1 MAYNFRNRS
10 RIGFGNRNRHAK
22 ALTGTRRPRGRGQQ
36 LNLTGNAAAQL
47 AALKTMPP
55 APTPPKVVRVPVD
68 AIPSS
73 NTANRIIIPPPLPI
87 PPPPRPNPAPR
98 ISPPPMGGGPII
110 DVDSYLQS
118 MRDKGAAMARDIII
132 KPPTPVV
139 PISTRPTK
147 PIVIGRP
154 MTFGGSAG
162 PRGLPTDRGFD
173 DGVESNYGM
182 PIISG
187 QGPSG
192 RALVAAGE
200 GMTPVVTTTGGDRI
214 STSQFETVNIDRPEP
229 RPRVVPKP
237 PRLDE
242 RPDPIRTFPRPD
254 PVPILP
260 KPPILTK
267 PVIPNNDFALI
278 VQSSPVGAD
287 VYIDGKKAGTT
298 NTAIKLPKKSVLGV
312 TKKITAQLTGYTNR
326 LGKDACYYTVTGVTK
341 SIQVKENYDDY
352 EIVSGPPDDFI
363 DIGPTSF
370 IQGGFNP
377 YNEGRFDGRDRFG
390 GGPALQPIGNLMDQS
405 NASLIRM
412 RMGGDADTVGIN
424 RNVGRGGNRFVGRT
438 GPSTTRRKVTK
449 TRTRTEFK
457 YEIEVRKYVNGKE
470 VPTSLNASDQ
480 RTLLFDFKKIIIDI
494 KDDDIKD
501 DYPKDDPKPLAT
513 PEVLIVSKGGRMD
526 TFNVK
531 IGKSTSK
538 VFNSGG
544 VYKSDNSFE
553 LTITQTNGYDIKGF
567 GVLKGKID
575 DQPDEGEMDKLDL
588 NELTLNV
595 GNSMTLYIDWQ
606 QQISVVKPTLTL
618 NNTSYTVNIADAIS
632 GGGIMIGYASL
643 NADQVKLQFRK
654 ITNFNS
660 DAAGTFTLNNNAFS
674 EGVGQYI
681 GYLIPSNK
689 NYGDGEK
696 VRFSVNVISE
706 SYIEGPDIINITYPS
721 VVKGADFRGLNVDF
735 SIGYES
741 VNTNYVNISV
751 GSPDIFY
758 GKFGKA
764 QAVDFNIA
772 RILKLAGDKINSE
785 DEDNIRF
792 SIFLCPYN
800 TATDKVI
807 KGKTEELTIRFD
819 KGNLTLSRA
828 DVISRLCGAFQFDFS
843 TFDDETSKYLTHLAH
858 FGDGDNKLITTWETD
873 DVSFVDYEPHPITGK
888 ATNKRIGGYESL
900 ILKLYEPLDKS
911 IQPNS
916 TLWLSKIITPST
928 IEEVSIIDDEE
939 EYCVPLKGPNFGVNL
954 CGSPTDMGYT
964 LIDEL
969 VDSGSQSSAK
979 LINTFVSKSG
989 IDTDKLEIEY
999 VSSSYDYVETDKGW
1013 DADGTITE
1021 TYAFDNFSHF
1031 GSAEERSRNFHY
1043 KVSLLEIYSSSLDN
1057 LNNAVGSAT
1066 SSLSVLREKESIV
1079 KKQNDIKVNFDGFE
1093 KFLYESTSS
1102 LAYPKKADGVTLE
1115 STGSTNSV
1123 AWFDAIIVSSS
1134 EHDSVNENYLVNN
1147 IPEFIAIDS
1156 ENDDYT
1162 LFLQMIGHHFDII
1175 WSYIK
1180 GLETLKTVEEKQR
1193 MGITDDML
1201 KHILKNYSWI
1211 PHSSKNS
1218 SQLWEYALGYR
1229 DSNQTS
1235 KLIKSGKEYENTIW
1249 RRILN
1254 NLPYLLKHKGTRRGI
1269 SALLTTY
1276 GIPSSLL
1283 TIMEFG
1289 GPRNTES
1296 QSSTFT
1302 FDDRTAAVKF
1312 QADYDSKINVDW
1324 NVTNAVS
1331 SSHALE
1337 FRIKTNDR
1345 NNQTIISNEPHWNI
1359 GLEHKVS
1366 TLGRLFY
1373 SSSEGYVYTHSGS
1386 LFNNEYTQV
1395 VTNINYHTAS
1405 QGPASASIDI
1415 HAMQDFQGRIRME
1428 VTGSTTG
1435 SFNNVDT
1442 FFSGS
1447 QISLGDGFTGSMD
1460 EFRIW
1465 SSALSESIIRDH
1477 TFMPDKTNGN
1487 HISSST
1493 EDLEFRLDFEKPEN
1507 LNVST
1512 SITNVAVKR
1521 DYDVAYA
1528 TASNFQ
1534 NQTNYPYSFEIYER
1548 QVTAKVPSVG
1558 FAPADKFRFESQTLD
1573 MDLSFRQRSTK
1584 KSFDKAPIDSN
1595 KLGIFLSP
1603 TKELNMD
1610 IIKSLPDFV
1619 IDDYIGDPKD
1629 LYKDHYPDLNTLR
1642 DYVFGRYELN
1652 IYEYINLIKYIDK
1665 SMFETLHQLLPA
1677 RVKLIDGL
1685 LIEPHFL
1692 ERNKVENKEVE
1703 ATIHH
1708 HSSSIVDIPPDVST
1722 EFIPKEAFLHLS
1734 ESVSPVV
1741 SVEGLDGTITDT
1753 KLETLVASVQ
1763 DINGSI
1769 TLSADDDVSGVITRN
1784 SGSDMGGFS
1793 IEIDAQL
1800 TGSVKS
1806 EIDAFDFDSVI
1817 GLSKDSLSVAGF
1829 GIGPGTN
1836 GFAHRT
1842 RIDVDNNFVKEKVK
1856 VFIVKKN
1863 KTFKEK
1869 INVNSNDSSLGK
1881 KIVESTREFTLVT
1894 IQSPSGSAPSVGD
1907 KDPDGTVVQVT
1918 PLRGYLPTHHRNVG
1932 DKTTGMENSFFKGS
1946 KQTKATTLDGTPPV
1960 ETFTTNPNTLKVS
1973 DSGRGSGEPI
1983 LEVE

>member
-1 MAYNFRNRS
+1 MFRRGNRNRS
-10 RIGFGNRNRHAK
+10 RKSVF
-22 ALTGTRRPRGRGQQ
+22 TGRRSRGGGQT
-36 LNLTGNAAAQL
+36 LNLSAGASAQL
-47 AALKTMPP
+47 LRLKQIQPKP
-55 APTPPKVVRVPVD
+55 APMKIVRVPSN
-68 AIPSS
+68 ARPSS
-73 NTANRIIIPPPLPI
+73 ITANRIVIPPAPPILPPPRVNPPPRRPKPAAEPDYNPPVVRTAVQITGNTIQRNLQPKAVYETPKPFNTRFIPPPSGNLTDSALARLRSQTQVKPPVNRPTRPI
-87 PPPPRPNPAPR
+87 VIGSPMVRGIATDRGFTDEVSATAEDEALNEGLQLGVRPRGPIILPPPPRV
-98 ISPPPMGGGPII
+98 
-110 DVDSYLQS
+110 DV
-118 MRDKGAAMARDIII
+118 
-132 KPPTPVV
+132 KPPIRT
-139 PISTRPTK
+139 
-147 PIVIGRP
+147 
-154 MTFGGSAG
+154 
-162 PRGLPTDRGFD
+162 
-173 DGVESNYGM
+173 Y
-182 PIISG
+182 
-187 QGPSG
+187 
-192 RALVAAGE
+192 
-200 GMTPVVTTTGGDRI
+200 
-214 STSQFETVNIDRPEP
+214 
-229 RPRVVPKP
+229 PKP
-237 PRLDE
+237 PLN
-242 RPDPIRTFPRPD
+242 PP
-254 PVPILP
+254 LP
-260 KPPILTK
+260 KPD
-267 PVIPNNDFALI
+267 IPNRDFTLTAH
-278 VQSSPVGAD
+278 STPDGANI
-287 VYIDGKKAGTT
+287 YMNGKKVGNGFTVIT
-298 NTAIKLPKKSVLGV
+298 LPYKSILGV

-326 LGKDACYYTVTGVTK
+326 LGRDAVYYTVTGVTK
-341 SIQVKENYDDY
+341 TVQIKENYDTY
-352 EIVSGPPDDFI
+352 ETIERPRGEFI
-363 DIGPTSF
+363 DIGPDGFRGANVPNSF
-370 IQGGFNP
+370 VQGGLNP
-377 YNEGRFDGRDRFG
+377 YNEGRFNDR
-390 GGPALQPIGNLMDQS
+390 PAGLQPIGNLMDQS
-405 NASLIRM
+405 NESLIQM
-412 RMGGDADTVGIN
+412 RMGGTKSLPPQI
-424 RNVGRGGNRFVGRT
+424 
-438 GPSTTRRKVTK
+438 TRRKVTK
-449 TRTRTEFK
+449 TRIKSVDK
-457 YEIEVRKYVNGKE
+457 YETVVKKYEGSKE
-470 VPTSLNASDQ
+470 VSGGLPSNKL
-480 RTLLFDFKKIIIDI
+480 RHLVFDFKKVIIDI

-501 DYPKDDPKPLAT
+501 DYPKKTDDPPPPPVN
-513 PEVLIVSKGGRMD
+513 PELLIVSKGGRMN
-526 TFNVK
+526 TFNVNVK
-531 IGKSTSK
+531 GENITNSAGNYSSK
-538 VFNSGG
+538 KPFTV
-544 VYKSDNSFE
+544 
-553 LTITQTNGYDIKGF
+553 TITQVAGYDIKGF
-567 GVLKGKID
+567 GILKGQID
-575 DQPDEGEMDKLDL
+575 DQPDEPAMEQLDL
-588 NELTLNV
+588 NELTIDV
-595 GNSMTLYIDWQ
+595 GGKMTIYVDWQ
-606 QQISVVKPTLTL
+606 NEVKILTPSVTL
-618 NNTSYTVNIADAIS
+618 NNSSFTMNLADAS
-632 GGGIMIGYASL
+632 NGLGGIIIGYASQ
-643 NADQVKLQFRK
+643 NASTIKLQLRK
-654 ITNFNS
+654 ITRTNTNQ
-660 DAAGTFTLNNNAFS
+660 AGTFSLNPNVFS
-674 EGVGQYI
+674 EGVGQYV
-681 GYLIPSNK
+681 GYVIPN
-689 NYGDGEK
+689 NPGYGDGEK
-696 VRFSVNVISE
+696 KRFTVNVISK
-706 SYIEGPDIINITYPS
+706 SFLPGPDIVNITYPS
-721 VVKGADFRGLNVDF
+721 LVKGADFRGLNVDF
-735 SIGYES
+735 TIGYES

-751 GSPDIFY
+751 GAPDIFY

-772 RILKLAGDKINSE
+772 RILKLAGDKIKDE
-785 DEDNIRF
+785 DEDNIKF

-800 TATDKVI
+800 TATDKVV
-807 KGKTEELTIRFD
+807 KGKVEELSITFD
-819 KGNLTLSRA
+819 KGNLTLSRG
-828 DVISRLCGAFQFDFS
+828 DVVERLCSAFQFDFT

-858 FGDGDNKLITTWETD
+858 FGDGNNKLITTWETD
-873 DVSFVDYEPHPITGK
+873 DVTFVDFKADPITGK
-888 ATNKRIGGYESL
+888 ATDKRRGGFDSL
-900 ILKLYEPLDKS
+900 VLKLYEPLEKS

-916 TLWLSKIITPST
+916 TLFLSKIITPSV
-928 IEEVSIIDDEE
+928 IEEISIIDDAE

-954 CGSPTDMGYT
+954 CGTPSDMGYT

-999 VSSSYDYVETDKGW
+999 ISSSYDYVETDKGW

-1021 TYAFDNFSHF
+1021 NYAFDNFSHF

-1079 KKQNDIKVNFDGFE
+1079 KKQNDVLVNFDGFE

-1102 LAYPKKADGVTLE
+1102 LAYPKKVDGVTLQ
-1115 STGSTNSV
+1115 STGSGDSIAWLNSLIV
-1123 AWFDAIIVSSS
+1123 ASSDY
-1134 EHDSVNENYLVNN
+1134 DSLNENYLVNN
-1147 IPEFIAIDS
+1147 IPEFIAVDS
-1156 ENDDYT
+1156 ENDDYK

-1180 GLETLKTVEEKQR
+1180 GLERLKTVEEKHR
-1193 MGITDDML
+1193 MGVTDDML

-1211 PHSSKNS
+1211 PASSKNS

-1235 KLIKSGKEYENTIW
+1235 KLAKTGKEYESTIW

-1302 FDDRTAAVKF
+1302 FDDRTAAAVF
-1312 QADYDSKINVDW
+1312 QADYDSKVNVDW
-1324 NVTNAVS
+1324 NVTNEVS

-1337 FRIKTNDR
+1337 FRVKTNER

-1386 LFNNEYTQV
+1386 LFNNEYTQIGV
-1395 VTNINYHTAS
+1395 NVNYHTSS
-1405 QGPASASIDI
+1405 QGPASASIDLF
-1415 HAMQDFQGRIRME
+1415 AAQDFQGRIRME

-1465 SSALSESIIRDH
+1465 SSALSSSILRDH

-1493 EDLEFRLDFEKPEN
+1493 QDLEFRLDFEKPEN

-1512 SITNVAVKR
+1512 SITNIAVKK

-1534 NQTNYPYSFEIYER
+1534 NRPNYPYNFEIYER

-1558 FAPADKFRFESQTLD
+1558 FAPADKFRFETQTLD
-1573 MDLSFRQRSTK
+1573 MDLSYRQRSTK

-1642 DYVFGRYELN
+1642 NYVFGRYDLN

-1665 SMFETLHQLLPA
+1665 SMFETLHQLIPA

-1692 ERNKVENKEVE
+1692 ERNKVKNIEPQASV
-1703 ATIHH
+1703 HH

-1722 EFIPKEAFLHLS
+1722 EFIPKEALLHVS
-1734 ESVSPVV
+1734 ESVVPVV
-1741 SVEGLDGTITDT
+1741 SIEGLDGTITDT
-1753 KLETLVASVQ
+1753 TLEELTVEIQ
-1763 DINGSI
+1763 DINGNISF
-1769 TLSADDDVSGVITRN
+1769 DDTNELAAVITRN

-1793 IEIDAQL
+1793 IVVDAQQ
-1800 TGSVKS
+1800 TGSVS
-1806 EIDAFDFDSVI
+1806 TELDSFTEDNII
-1817 GLSKDSLSVAGF
+1817 GLSNDSLSVAGF
-1829 GIGPGTN
+1829 GIGPGKN

-1842 RIDVDNNFVKEKVK
+1842 FRDVDNNFVKEKIK
-1856 VFIVKKN
+1856 VYLVKKSREY
-1863 KTFKEK
+1863 KEK
-1869 INVNSNDSSLGK
+1869 VNVDSNDSSLGTK
-1881 KIVESTREFTLVT
+1881 LAIKTKEFSIVT
-1894 IQSPSGSAPSVGD
+1894 IQSPSGSAPQVGD
-1907 KDPDGTVVQVT
+1907 VDPDGTVIQVT
-1918 PLRGYLPTHHRNVG
+1918 LYDGYFPTHYRNTS
-1932 DKTTGMENSFFKGS
+1932 DKTSGMENSYYNGS
-1946 KQTKATTLDGTPPV
+1946 KQTIATTLDGTPPI

>member
-1 MAYNFRNRS
+1 MRFGGSNRFRNRNK
-10 RIGFGNRNRHAK
+10 RANQ
-22 ALTGTRRPRGRGQQ
+22 LTGRRSRGGGQTLNLSAGASAQLLRLKQIAPKPAPMKIVRVPSNARPSSITATRVVIPPAPPILPPPRVNPPPRKSKPAAEPDYNPPVVRTAVQITGNTIQRNLQPKAVYETPKPFNTRFIPPPGGNLSNSALARLRSQTPVKPPVNRPTRPIAIGSPMVRGISTDRGFTDGVAASTVGGTLNEGLQPMAVLMDQYDARANEIRNNPFATQNTGQLEQEVINQIGVRPRG
-36 LNLTGNAAAQL
+36 
-47 AALKTMPP
+47 P
-55 APTPPKVVRVPVD
+55 VR
-68 AIPSS
+68 
-73 NTANRIIIPPPLPI
+73 I
-87 PPPPRPNPAPR
+87 PPPPRV
-98 ISPPPMGGGPII
+98 
-110 DVDSYLQS
+110 DV
-118 MRDKGAAMARDIII
+118 
-132 KPPTPVV
+132 KP
-139 PISTRPTK
+139 
-147 PIVIGRP
+147 
-154 MTFGGSAG
+154 
-162 PRGLPTDRGFD
+162 
-173 DGVESNYGM
+173 
-182 PIISG
+182 
-187 QGPSG
+187 
-192 RALVAAGE
+192 
-200 GMTPVVTTTGGDRI
+200 
-214 STSQFETVNIDRPEP
+214 
-229 RPRVVPKP
+229 
-237 PRLDE
+237 
-242 RPDPIRTFPRPD
+242 PIRTYPK
-254 PVPILP
+254 PIPNPPLP
-260 KPPILTK
+260 KPD
-267 PVIPNNDFALI
+267 IPNKDFTLT
-278 VQSSPVGAD
+278 VGSTPGGANI
-287 VYIDGKKAGTT
+287 YMDGKKVGSAFTVIT
-298 NTAIKLPKKSVLGV
+298 LPYKSILGV

-326 LGKDACYYTVTGVTK
+326 LGRDAVYYTITGVTK
-341 SIQVKENYDDY
+341 TVQIKENYDTY
-352 EIVSGPPDDFI
+352 EFDDVIEPDELVDIRRGPRGNFGIEDRGF
-363 DIGPTSF
+363 
-370 IQGGFNP
+370 GGFGGQGSP
-377 YNEGRFDGRDRFG
+377 EGGFYGTNLNRRERDRFDRDKSPFG
-390 GGPALQPIGNLMDQS
+390 G
-405 NASLIRM
+405 RV
-412 RMGGDADTVGIN
+412 TKK
-424 RNVGRGGNRFVGRT
+424 
-438 GPSTTRRKVTK
+438 RRKVTK
-449 TRTRTEFK
+449 TRIKSVDK
-457 YEIEVRKYVNGKE
+457 YEIVVKKYLKGKE
-470 VPTSLNASDQ
+470 VSGGLPSNQL
-480 RTLLFDFKKIIIDI
+480 RHLIFDFKKVIIDI

-501 DYPKDDPKPLAT
+501 DYPKKTDDPPPPPVN
-513 PEVLIVSKGGRMD
+513 PELLIVSKGGRMN
-526 TFNVK
+526 TFNVNVK
-531 IGKSTSK
+531 GENITNSAGNYSSK
-538 VFNSGG
+538 KPFTV
-544 VYKSDNSFE
+544 
-553 LTITQTNGYDIKGF
+553 TITQVAGYDIKGF
-567 GVLKGKID
+567 GILKGQID
-575 DQPDEGEMDKLDL
+575 DQPDEPAMEQLDL
-588 NELTLNV
+588 NELTIDV
-595 GNSMTLYIDWQ
+595 GGKMTIYVDWQ
-606 QQISVVKPTLTL
+606 NEVKILKPSVTL
-618 NNTSYTVNIADAIS
+618 NNNSFTINI
-632 GGGIMIGYASL
+632 GELTNGLGGIIIGYASQ
-643 NADQVKLQFRK
+643 NASTIKLQLRK
-654 ITNFNS
+654 IARTNTNQ
-660 DAAGTFTLNNNAFS
+660 AGTFSLNPNVFS
-674 EGVGQYI
+674 EGVGQYV
-681 GYLIPSNK
+681 GYVIPN
-689 NYGDGEK
+689 NPGYGDGEK
-696 VRFSVNVISE
+696 KRFTVNVISKTFLP
-706 SYIEGPDIINITYPS
+706 GPDIVNITYPS
-721 VVKGADFRGLNVDF
+721 LVKGADFRGLNVDF
-735 SIGYES
+735 TIGYES

-751 GSPDIFY
+751 GAPDIFY

-772 RILKLAGDKINSE
+772 RILKLAGDKIKDE
-785 DEDNIRF
+785 DEDNIKF

-800 TATDKVI
+800 TATDKVV
-807 KGKTEELTIRFD
+807 KGKVEELSITFD
-819 KGNLTLSRA
+819 KGNLTLSRG
-828 DVISRLCGAFQFDFS
+828 DVVERLCSAFQFDFT

-858 FGDGDNKLITTWETD
+858 FGDGNNKLITTWETD
-873 DVSFVDYEPHPITGK
+873 DVTFVDFKADPITGK
-888 ATNKRIGGYESL
+888 ATDKRRGGFDSL
-900 ILKLYEPLDKS
+900 VLKLYEPLEKS

-916 TLWLSKIITPST
+916 TLFLSKIITPSV
-928 IEEVSIIDDEE
+928 IEEISIIDDAE

-954 CGSPTDMGYT
+954 CGTPSDMGYT

-999 VSSSYDYVETDKGW
+999 ISSSYDYVETDKGW

-1021 TYAFDNFSHF
+1021 NYAFDNFSHF
-1031 GSAEERSRNFHY
+1031 GSSEERSRNFHY

-1079 KKQNDIKVNFDGFE
+1079 KKQNDVLVNFDGFE

-1102 LAYPKKADGVTLE
+1102 LAYPKKADGVTLQ
-1115 STGSTNSV
+1115 STGSGDSIAWLNSLIV
-1123 AWFDAIIVSSS
+1123 ASSDY
-1134 EHDSVNENYLVNN
+1134 DSLNENYLVNN
-1147 IPEFIAIDS
+1147 IPEFIAVDS
-1156 ENDDYT
+1156 ENDDYK

-1180 GLETLKTVEEKQR
+1180 GLERLKTVEEKHR
-1193 MGITDDML
+1193 MGVTDDML

-1211 PHSSKNS
+1211 PASSKNS

-1235 KLIKSGKEYENTIW
+1235 KLVKTGKEYESTIW

-1302 FDDRTAAVKF
+1302 FDDRTAAAVF
-1312 QADYDSKINVDW
+1312 QADYDSKVNVDW
-1324 NVTNAVS
+1324 NVTNEVS

-1337 FRIKTNDR
+1337 FRVKTNER

-1373 SSSEGYVYTHSGS
+1373 SSSEGYVYSHSGS
-1386 LFNNEYTQV
+1386 LFNNEYTQIAV
-1395 VTNINYHTAS
+1395 NVNYHTAS
-1405 QGPASASIDI
+1405 QGPASASIDLF
-1415 HAMQDFQGRIRME
+1415 AAQDFQGRIRME

-1465 SSALSESIIRDH
+1465 SSALSSSILRDH

-1493 EDLEFRLDFEKPEN
+1493 QDLEFRLDFEKPEN

-1512 SITNVAVKR
+1512 SITNIAVKK

-1534 NQTNYPYSFEIYER
+1534 NRPNYPYNFEIYER

-1558 FAPADKFRFESQTLD
+1558 FAPADKFRFETQTLD
-1573 MDLSFRQRSTK
+1573 MDLSYRQRSTK

-1642 DYVFGRYELN
+1642 NYVFGRYDLN

-1692 ERNKVENKEVE
+1692 ERNKVKNIEPQASV
-1703 ATIHH
+1703 HH
-1708 HSSSIVDIPPDVST
+1708 HSSSIVDIPPEVST
-1722 EFIPKEAFLHLS
+1722 EFIPKEALLHVS
-1734 ESVSPVV
+1734 ESVVPVV
-1741 SVEGLDGTITDT
+1741 SIEGLDGTITDT
-1753 KLETLVASVQ
+1753 TLEELTVEIQ
-1763 DINGSI
+1763 DINGNISF
-1769 TLSADDDVSGVITRN
+1769 DDTNELAAVITRN

-1793 IEIDAQL
+1793 IVVDAQQ
-1800 TGSVKS
+1800 TGSIS
-1806 EIDAFDFDSVI
+1806 TELDSFTEDNII
-1817 GLSKDSLSVAGF
+1817 GLSNDSLSVAGF
-1829 GIGPGTN
+1829 GIGPGKN

-1842 RIDVDNNFVKEKVK
+1842 FRDVDNNFVKEKIK
-1856 VFIVKKN
+1856 VYLVKKSREY
-1863 KTFKEK
+1863 KEK
-1869 INVNSNDSSLGK
+1869 VNVDSNDSSLGTK
-1881 KIVESTREFTLVT
+1881 LAIKTKEFSIVT
-1894 IQSPSGSAPSVGD
+1894 IQSPSGSAPQVGD
-1907 KDPDGTVVQVT
+1907 VDPDGTVIQVT
-1918 PLRGYLPTHHRNVG
+1918 LYDGYFPTHYRNTS
-1932 DKTTGMENSFFKGS
+1932 DKTSGMENSYYNGS
-1946 KQTKATTLDGTPPV
+1946 KQTIATTLDGTPPI